1 MVDTSDEWI
10 LKRTGIKERRIA
22 NSDEVTSDMG
32 AIASKIAIKR
42 ANLEPK
48 DIDLIVCATVTPDYF
63 NMPSTACIIADK
75 LGVRDVQAFDISAAC
90 SGFVYGLS
98 VGKGICRIW
107 YEKACIGNWS
117 RKI

>member
-1 MVDTSDEWI
+1 MFAKFHSIGAYVPSNVLSNADLEKMVDTSDEWI

-48 DIDLIVCATVTPDYF
+48 AY
-63 NMPSTACIIADK
+63 
-75 LGVRDVQAFDISAAC
+75 RFDC
-90 SGFVYGLS
+90 MCY
-98 VGKGICRIW
+98 C
-107 YEKACIGNWS
+107 NS
-117 RKI
+117 RLF